1 MAHSNEV
8 GLGSVT
14 ISCRERPV
22 LVEPRGAGLV
32 MSTLLSADEVRPAE
46 FGATAKSAIHSDMV
60 AIPEAIIGRRS
71 GAFHRRA
78 SETAIRT
85 RCAS

>member
-1 MAHSNEV
+1 
-8 GLGSVT
+8 
-14 ISCRERPV
+14 
-22 LVEPRGAGLV
+22 

-78 SETAIRT
+78 SQTAIRT